1 MSLLTRLSS
10 WIPYG
15 LTALAAGACGY
26 LFAWLH
32 IPLPWM
38 LGAMAATGALA
49 WHEYAAVPAP
59 VRPAA
64 LILLGLGLGQTFTA
78 PVMAALGLAL
88 PWLLAAAIL
97 SIMTGAVTARV
108 FARLAK
114 TDARTGYYASVPGGV
129 VVMAILAQHNGVSV
143 PLVTLAQ
150 TIRVMVVVV
159 VVPPMVTWLVPHGD
173 SGAFLAARP
182 EVHLPGLLL
191 MLVMALGVSL
201 LARRTRFANPW
212 MLGSC
217 AMVIALSAVGML
229 PSGVPSWMVDMAQ
242 VGMGMSLGQRMN
254 RRVLLSSH
262 RLAIA
267 SVLTTVLL
275 IVLMAVLAAGL
286 SLLSGLPV
294 AAAIL
299 GMAPGGMP
307 EMTITAKAMEVGV
320 PLVLGFHLVRTLLC
334 NLFVSAIWR
343 VATRLGLGD

>member
-1 MSLLTRLSS
+1 VSLRTHLST
-10 WIPYG
+10 WLPYG
-15 LTALAAGACGY
+15 FTALAAAAGGG

-38 LGAMAATGALA
+38 LGAMAATGILA
-49 WHEYAAVPAP
+49 WREQAAVASP

-78 PVMAALGLAL
+78 PVMAAVGLAL
-88 PWLLAAAIL
+88 HWALLAAIL
-97 SIMTGAVTARV
+97 SILGGVVTARA
-108 FARLAK
+108 FARMAG
-114 TDARTGYYASVPGGV
+114 TDVRTGYYASVPGGV

-173 SGAFLAARP
+173 AGAFLAARP
-182 EVHLPGLLL
+182 EVHPAGLVLLL
-191 MLVMALGVSL
+191 AMGLGVSL

-217 AMVIALSAVGML
+217 AMVILLSAAGML

-242 VGMGMSLGQRMN
+242 IGMGMSLGQRLN

-262 RLAIA
+262 RLVVA
-267 SVLTTVLL
+267 SVLTTLLL
-275 IVLMAVLAAGL
+275 IGMMALLAAGL
-286 SLLSGLPV
+286 AMLSGLPV

-334 NLFVSAIWR
+334 NLFVSSIWR
-343 VATRLGLGD
+343 LATRLGLGG